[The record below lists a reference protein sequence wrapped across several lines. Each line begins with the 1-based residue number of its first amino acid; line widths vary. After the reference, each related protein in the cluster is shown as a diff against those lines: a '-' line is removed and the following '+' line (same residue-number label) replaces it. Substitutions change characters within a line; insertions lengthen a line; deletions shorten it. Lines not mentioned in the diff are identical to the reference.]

1 MTDVNRPLD
10 LKLAAAIS
18 GYKLVELRQAREAG
32 KLLCWK
38 PGGRW
43 LTTIADID
51 DWTQRCRADA
61 RRPGSISI
69 KSETS
74 GLYETDTRSKE
85 LGAQQKLAMTLKDS
99 LRSIS
104 AKNTNRRQAL
114 IRS

>member
-61 RRPGSISI
+61 RRPGSIS
-69 KSETS
+69 KRDAAGS
-74 GLYETDTRSKE
+74 YATDRHSSE